1 MNRRNFLSAFLP
13 EEEVTMQ
20 DVAPRG
26 STTGV
31 AQYNG
36 QWTQKE
42 VAHLLRRT
50 MFGAAYS
57 DIEYFAAKTMSQTV
71 DELLTQGTAPSP
83 PLNNYGV
90 APATDPNVPFG
101 QTWVNAPLDTN
112 FLTKRALS
120 LMAWEVGNMLNQGRS
135 IEEKMVLFW
144 HNHFATELTTYQDAR
159 FGYKYISAIRQNCL
173 GDFKALTKAI
183 SVDPAM
189 LVYLNGTRNNKYAPD
204 ENYARE
210 LMELFTLGKGPNSQY
225 TEDDVKAAARVL
237 TGYLVVPSNA
247 SYTFNS
253 SVHDTGNKQFSS
265 FFNNT
270 VITGKSGAAGEQ
282 ELDELLTMIFAQQEV
297 ALYICR
303 RLYRFFVYYEI
314 DSAVETN
321 VIAPMATAFRNANYD
336 IKAPLELLLK
346 SEHFFDA
353 YNVGAIIKPPLDL
366 LVGTLRES
374 KTTFPSSSDVETQ
387 YYMWEQVA
395 VTGGTVLQQSIFV
408 PPSVSGWPAYYQEP
422 VFHEMWINTVTLPS
436 RNGLTDVFI
445 YAGITKNNFKLIMDT
460 AEWAKQYPDADDPDK
475 LINNLLAHVFTQ
487 PASASL
493 KSVLKFSLLFGQPNY
508 YWTQI
513 WLDYINNPSNA
524 AKKKLVTDK
533 LQTIFKYI
541 TSLEEFQL
549 S

>member
-13 EEEVTMQ
+13 EEEVSMQ

-31 AQYNG
+31 APYNG
-36 QWTQKE
+36 QWTKKE

-57 DIEYFAAKTMSQTV
+57 DIEYFATKTMSQAV
-71 DELLTQGTAPSP
+71 DELLTLGTAPSP
-83 PLNNYGV
+83 PLNNYNT
-90 APATDPNVPFG
+90 AQSTDPNVALG
-101 QTWVNAPLDTN
+101 QTWINAPYDPN
-112 FLTKRALS
+112 FAGKRAFS
-120 LMAWEVGNMLNQGRS
+120 LMAWAVGNMLNQGRS

-144 HNHFATELTTYQDAR
+144 HNHFSTAITIYQDGR
-159 FGYKYISAIRQNCL
+159 YGYKYISTIRQNCL
-173 GDFKALTKAI
+173 GDFKAFTKAI
-183 SVDPAM
+183 AVDPAM
-189 LVYLNGTRNNKYAPD
+189 LVYLNGTKNTKNAPD
-204 ENYARE
+204 ENFARE
-210 LMELFTLGKGPNSQY
+210 LLELFTLGKGPGSQY
-225 TEDDVKAAARVL
+225 TEDDVKAAARVC
-237 TGYLVVPSNA
+237 TGYRVVPASA
-247 SYTFNS
+247 SYIFNS
-253 SVHDTGNKQFSS
+253 NGHDTTNKQFSS

-270 VITGKSGAAGEQ
+270 VITGKAGAAGEQ
-282 ELDELLTMIFAQQEV
+282 ELDELLNMIFAQQEV

-303 RLYRFFVYYEI
+303 RLYRYFVYYEI

-321 VIAPMATAFRNANYD
+321 VIAPMATAFRNANFN

-366 LVGTLRES
+366 LVGTFRES
-374 KTTFPSSSDVETQ
+374 KTAFPSSSDVATQ
-387 YYMWEQVA
+387 YYMWEQIA
-395 VTGGTVLQQSIFV
+395 VTGGATLQQFIFV

-422 VFHEMWINTVTLPS
+422 TFHENWINTVTLPT

-445 YAGITKNNFKLIMDT
+445 YAGITKGGFKLIMDT

-475 LINNLLAHVFTQ
+475 LIDNILTHLFTQ
-487 PASASL
+487 PASLSL
-493 KSVLKFSLLFGQPNY
+493 KSVLKYSLLFGQPNS

-513 WLDYINNPSNA
+513 WLDYINNPTDA
-524 AKKKLVTDK
+524 VKKKTVTDR
-533 LQTIFKYI
+533 LQNAIKYI

>member
-13 EEEVTMQ
+13 EEEVTLQ

-36 QWTQKE
+36 QWTKKE

-57 DIEYFAAKTMSQTV
+57 DIEYFATKTMSQAV
-71 DELLTQGTAPSP
+71 DELLNIGTAPAP
-83 PLNNYGV
+83 PLNNYGTV
-90 APATDPNVPFG
+90 QVPDPNVAFG

-112 FLTKRALS
+112 LLTKRAFS
-120 LMAWEVGNMLNQGRS
+120 LMAWGIGNMLNQSRT

-144 HNHFATELTTYQDAR
+144 HNHFSTELTTYQDAR
-159 FGYKYISAIRQNCL
+159 FGYKYISTIRQNCL
-173 GDFKALTKAI
+173 GDLKVLAKAI

-189 LVYLNGTRNNKYAPD
+189 LVYLNGTRNTKTAPD

-237 TGYLVVPSNA
+237 TGYFVVPSSV
-247 SYTFNS
+247 SYIFNS
-253 SVHDTGNKQFSS
+253 NGHDTGNKQFSS
-265 FFNNT
+265 FFNNA

-282 ELDELLTMIFAQQEV
+282 ELDELLNMIFAQQEV

-321 VIAPMATAFRNANYD
+321 VIAPMATAFRNANYN
-336 IKAPLELLLK
+336 IKAPLELLFK

-353 YNVGAIIKPPLDL
+353 YNVGAIIKPPLDML
-366 LVGTLRES
+366 IGTFRES
-374 KTTFPSSSDVETQ
+374 KTTFPTSSDLATQ

-395 VTGGTVLQQSIFV
+395 VTGGAALQQSIFV

-422 VFHEMWINTVTLPS
+422 IFHEVWINTVTLPT

-445 YAGITKNNFKLIMDT
+445 YAGITRNGFKLIMDT
-460 AEWAKQYPDADDPDK
+460 AAWAKQYPDADDPDK
-475 LINNLLAHVFTQ
+475 LIANMLEHVFTQ
-487 PASASL
+487 PASATL
-493 KSVLKFSLLFGQPNY
+493 KSVLKYALLFGQPNY

-513 WLDYINNPSNA
+513 WQAHINDPTDT
-524 AKKKLVTDK
+524 AKKKLVTDR
-533 LQTIFKYI
+533 LQNLFKYI